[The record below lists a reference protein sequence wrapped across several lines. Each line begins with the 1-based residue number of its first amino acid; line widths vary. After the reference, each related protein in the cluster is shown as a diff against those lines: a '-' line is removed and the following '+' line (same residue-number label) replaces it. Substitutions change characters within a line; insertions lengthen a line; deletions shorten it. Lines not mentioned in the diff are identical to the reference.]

1 MLFKDIVGQNQ
12 IKERLIQ
19 SVKQNKVAHAQLFC
33 GPEGVGKM
41 ALALAYAQ
49 YLNCLN
55 PKDNDACGECSS
67 CHKYAKLIHPDLHFV
82 FPIVQKK
89 KEKKELC
96 NDYLAEWRNFILTS
110 PYRNLN
116 QWLDFIKAEN
126 AQGMIYAKESD
137 EILKK
142 LSLKI
147 YEGKYKVMII
157 WYPERMNQECSNK
170 LLKLLEEPY
179 GNTVFLLVSNNPDQI
194 IGTIQSRAQRINIKA
209 IDDISL
215 KTKLQESYKLT
226 DEVAE
231 NVAHLARG
239 SYLKAVEVL
248 EQSEDTELFHQLFVE
263 MMRAAWLKNI
273 KEIKRIAETLA
284 AVGREK
290 QRSFIRYS
298 LSMFRE
304 YFVSNLQE
312 ESMVYLTPKEA
323 QFGVKFAPF
332 IHERNIIKFMEE
344 FELADRHIEQNVN
357 AKMVFLDL
365 CLKVTLLIKN

>member
-147 YEGKYKVMII
+147 YEGQYKVMII

-215 KTKLQESYKLT
+215 KTKLQESYQLT
-226 DEVAE
+226 DEVAG

-273 KEIKRIAETLA
+273 KEIRRIAETLA
-284 AVGREK
+284 SVGREK

>member
-215 KTKLQESYKLT
+215 KTKLQESYQLT

-365 CLKVTLLIKN
+365 CFKVTLLIKN

>member
-1 MLFKDIVGQNQ
+1 MLFKDIVGQDQ

-33 GPEGVGKM
+33 GPEGVGKL

-67 CHKYAKLIHPDLHFV
+67 CHKYGKLIHPDLHFV

-96 NDYLAEWRNFILTS
+96 ADYLAEWRNFILTS
-110 PYRNLN
+110 PYRNLS

-157 WYPERMNQECSNK
+157 WYPERMNVECSNK

-215 KTKLQESYKLT
+215 GAKLQESYKLI

-248 EQSEDTELFHQLFVE
+248 EQSEETDLFHQLFVE
-263 MMRAAWLKNI
+263 MMRASWLKNI

-284 AVGREK
+284 SVGREK
-290 QRSFIRYS
+290 QRSFLRYS

-312 ESMVYLTPKEA
+312 ESIVYLTPKEA

>member
-19 SVKQNKVAHAQLFC
+19 SAKQNKVAHAQLFC
-33 GPEGVGKM
+33 GPEGVGKL

-147 YEGKYKVMII
+147 YEGQYKVMII

-215 KTKLQESYKLT
+215 KTKLQESYQLT

-231 NVAHLARG
+231 NIAHLARG

-284 AVGREK
+284 SVGREK

-304 YFVSNLQE
+304 YFISNLHE